1 MSTLAAPAP
10 STSPPSSSVSP
21 STSVSPWS
29 PRWILASPWLV
40 VLFCWPATLLAWYYI
55 SLVTDPASWNSEF
68 LLKYLVA
75 MLSVDTALCVWVIRR
90 STRHA
95 RAVLAAEQSLPP
107 ELARHAWLEALNLPL
122 RTAQLIVALIGITTL
137 PGVLFFALRGE
148 WAVVAFGLTGAA
160 MAGACELTVLFPLVQ
175 GSSLPLVRRL
185 KGEHPELRL
194 RDPGIT
200 APPLRAYFAFGIF
213 SLTAISIVLVT
224 TLIHLR
230 AHPISLGSPGSFPE
244 LPASLLVVACL
255 GCMAVGIAL
264 QLTLSVLMPLRRL
277 TATLA
282 RFSSG
287 ERGVRVGLLQ
297 LGEVGTLGEGFDDMA
312 GALDHSRATVE
323 AREAMLR
330 HSQRFEVMANVTAGF
345 AHEVANP
352 LSTVAANLD
361 AGAGEVEELL
371 QKGTLDAKAA
381 ESLKACA
388 SALADAAQA
397 TEQMTYLLRDMRSF
411 SRRELGDPVSCDVG
425 ALVDGAVRIAAGEV
439 RRRGTVTRDYQPV
452 PTVHGSPQ
460 RLSQVFLNL
469 LLNAARALPERGGGS
484 VTVAIRPAGT
494 AVEVCVRD
502 NGHGVALEHQAR
514 LFEALFTGW
523 PSGEGTGLGL
533 HVSREIV
540 QAHGGSIEY
549 RPAPGGGAEF
559 VVRLPASQSTAAP
572 TGAQRT

>member
-1 MSTLAAPAP
+1 MSTAATATATV
-10 STSPPSSSVSP
+10 TSPPS
-21 STSVSPWS
+21 TPWS

-75 MLSVDTALCVWVIRR
+75 MLCIDTALCVWVIRR

-95 RAVLAAEQSLPP
+95 RAVLTGEQAPGA
-107 ELARHAWLEALNLPL
+107 ELARNAWVEALNLPL
-122 RTAQLIVALIGITTL
+122 RTAQLIVVLIGITTL
-137 PGVLFFALRGE
+137 PGMLFFALRGE
-148 WAVVAFGLTGAA
+148 WSVVAFGLTGAA

-185 KGEHPELRL
+185 KGEHPQLRL
-194 RDPGIT
+194 RDPGIA

-213 SLTAISIVLVT
+213 ALTAISIVLLT

-230 AHPISLGSPGSFPE
+230 AHPITLGAPGTFPE

-255 GCMAVGIAL
+255 GCMAIGIAL
-264 QLTLSVLMPLRRL
+264 QLTLSVLVPLRRL
-277 TATLA
+277 TSTLE

-312 GALDHSRATVE
+312 TALDQSRATVE
-323 AREAMLR
+323 QREAMLR

-361 AGAGEVEELL
+361 ASAGEVEDLL
-371 QKGTLDAKAA
+371 KAGALDANAKQ
-381 ESLKACA
+381 SLEACA
-388 SALADAAQA
+388 GALADAAQA
-397 TEQMTYLLRDMRSF
+397 TEQMTWLLRDMRSF
-411 SRRELGDPVSCDVG
+411 SRRELGDPVSCDVR
-425 ALVDGAVRIAAGEV
+425 ALLDGAVRIAAGEI
-439 RRRGTVTRDYQPV
+439 RRRGTVTRDYQPAPAV
-452 PTVHGSPQ
+452 RGSPQ

-469 LLNAARALPERGGGS
+469 LLNAARALPEKGGGT

-494 AVEVCVRD
+494 GVEVCVRD
-502 NGHGVALEHQAR
+502 NGHGVSPEHQPR
-514 LFEALFTGW
+514 LFEALFSAW

-540 QAHGGSIEY
+540 QAHGGSLEY
-549 RPAPGGGAEF
+549 RPAPEGGAEF
-559 VVRLPASQSTAAP
+559 VVRLPGP
-572 TGAQRT
+572 TP